1 MKPVFKDIGYFVEYL
16 IDTKLIGTK
25 IIEKAD
31 REKIGYYSRI
41 DAIAEQDIVLDNKK
55 KIKKGQS
62 YYTRLYP
69 LCGKQI
75 S

>member
-31 REKIGYYSRI
+31 REMCGWYMWNGIAMTRPKWVKHTDGKIYSGDDWYEMI
-41 DAIAEQDIVLDNKK
+41 LNKA
-55 KIKKGQS
+55 
-62 YYTRLYP
+62 
-69 LCGKQI
+69 KQT
-75 S
+75 